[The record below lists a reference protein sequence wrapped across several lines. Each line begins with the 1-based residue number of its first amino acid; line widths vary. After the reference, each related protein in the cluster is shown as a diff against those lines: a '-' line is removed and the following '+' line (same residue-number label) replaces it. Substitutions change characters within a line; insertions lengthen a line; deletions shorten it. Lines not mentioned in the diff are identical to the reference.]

1 MSCILLSHLNPRIEA
16 RIFELHGH
24 FLGSR
29 DVLSHMTKYVRRF
42 CARAK
47 QDYDK
52 DLIECHANI
61 CHQMGFVG
69 NGEYNRIVWTYFGT
83 DYLVVRF
90 SNPGIVLAFNL
101 NASYYHKQIEQH
113 QMYNFEIFVICDLLN
128 PNDAASFEKNMTR
141 PTFKDFIRQ
150 FDDITVEAYQV
161 IDHVFPPVRL
171 KLNHEFSTKS

>member
-1 MSCILLSHLNPRIEA
+1 M
-16 RIFELHGH
+16 
-24 FLGSR
+24 
-29 DVLSHMTKYVRRF
+29 SHMTKYVRRF
-42 CARAK
+42 CARVE
-47 QDYDK
+47 QTYDR
-52 DLIECHANI
+52 DLIECHRDV
-61 CHQMGFVG
+61 CHQMGFAG

-101 NASYYHKQIEQH
+101 NESYYQKQIEQH

-128 PNDAASFEKNMTR
+128 PGDATSFEENMTR
-141 PTFKDFIRQ
+141 RTFKDFMRQ

-171 KLNHEFSTKS
+171 KLKHEFSTKS